1 MTLIL
6 ISDSYDSLYF
16 CHVKKFDGTTLKT
29 IYDMARPTK
38 RQIAATAMAIAIVG
52 GGGVVYADNES
63 KIVAGDTV
71 SVSGVDNPQ
80 PGDMKR

>member
-6 ISDSYDSLYF
+6 TSDSYDSLYF

-29 IYDMARPTK
+29 IYDMAKTTK

-52 GGGVVYADNES
+52 GGGVVYAGNAPD
-63 KIVAGDTV
+63 KDTDPTNHNMT
-71 SVSGVDNPQ
+71 SAPITE
-80 PGDMKR
+80 RR